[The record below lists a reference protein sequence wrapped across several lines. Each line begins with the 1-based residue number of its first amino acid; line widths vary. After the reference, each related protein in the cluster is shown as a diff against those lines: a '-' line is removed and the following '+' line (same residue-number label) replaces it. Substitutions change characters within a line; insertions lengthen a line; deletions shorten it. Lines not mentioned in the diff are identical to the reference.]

1 MQNKRRNH
9 LILEFTEFNAQRLN
23 PDSAQMAVHVDDPQL
38 SVNAFDKH
46 EDAIRAGISK
56 VNSILHSLANTSA
69 FRSLKSKLA
78 LENQKIESMKILR
91 IIKSNEMNYDAYIS
105 FVIGENEYYGVIND
119 LLSKMPTVQSE
130 VFKDIDLIQTKEW
143 VIRTRGLITKT
154 VKKWLKPE
162 KGTYVLLNDKLICY
176 DTKTG
181 KMAELQKDD
190 EIQVINSND
199 AQILIQY
206 NDDQYILVNDNF
218 VYFNWWFVP
227 KSS

>member
-1 MQNKRRNH
+1 
-9 LILEFTEFNAQRLN
+9 
-23 PDSAQMAVHVDDPQL
+23 
-38 SVNAFDKH
+38 
-46 EDAIRAGISK
+46 
-56 VNSILHSLANTSA
+56 
-69 FRSLKSKLA
+69 
-78 LENQKIESMKILR
+78 MKILR

-143 VIRTRGLITKT
+143 VIRTKGLITKT

-181 KMAELQKDD
+181 KMTELQKDD

-199 AQILIQY
+199 AQILINY